1 MGYTYYVRQSKPASN
16 EKWTAVCND
25 FKKFRAAALL
35 LGKPFPIQR
44 EEDDSSDV
52 LIDDECIIF
61 NGIGEDAHE
70 TFMLEKAGDSFSFC
84 KTNRKPYDT
93 AVVTVLILANH
104 HAPDVWGVSS
114 DGVIQEWQPVLDWMN
129 STGIGTF
136 TLPESI

>member
-1 MGYTYYVRQSKPASN
+1 MGYTHYKKQSKPASD
-16 EKWTAVCND
+16 EQWAAVCND

-61 NGIGEDAHE
+61 NGIGDAAHE
-70 TFMLEKAGDSFSFC
+70 TFILEKAGDDFSFC

-104 HAPDVWGVSS
+104 HAPDAWDISS
-114 DGVIQEWQPVLDWMN
+114 DGGIGEWQPVLDWMN
-129 STGIGTF
+129 STGIGTY